1 MTLTNLGY
9 GDFTPYFGI
18 SRSLE
23 KIKINSNS
31 DRLIISILSL
41 SGIVLTA
48 LIVGVLSEA
57 LQIPTEEKRVLVSME
72 HQRKFSIIL
81 IFTFFIL

>member
-1 MTLTNLGY
+1 MEILRLTLGCQ
-9 GDFTPYFGI
+9 GDLFMEIYC
-18 SRSLE
+18 SLFYR
-23 KIKINSNS
+23 
-31 DRLIISILSL
+31 RLIISVLSL

-72 HQRKFSIIL
+72 HQRTYINIAC
-81 IFTFFIL
+81 IR